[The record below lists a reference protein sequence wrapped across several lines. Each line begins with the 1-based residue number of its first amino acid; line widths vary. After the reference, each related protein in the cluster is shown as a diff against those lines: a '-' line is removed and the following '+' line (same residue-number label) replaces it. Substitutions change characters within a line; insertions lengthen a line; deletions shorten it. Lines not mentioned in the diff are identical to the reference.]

1 MKNQPLISR
10 IAETAALIVIAWPL
24 AVTAS
29 ICYLFV
35 SITLEIATRVLGVW
49 E

>member
-1 MKNQPLISR
+1 MKNQTIPSR
-10 IAETAALIVIAWPL
+10 LAETAALILMWPL
-24 AVTAS
+24 TVTAS

-35 SITLEIATRVLGVW
+35 SITLEMAIRVLGVW